1 MATSD
6 SGQQGDAVRVRLLGL
21 QISYRK
27 IKAKSWH
34 STRLQREHKCS
45 HTHTL
50 IKAQKKMTEFPRW
63 KGDLELLSNSRPDFY
78 MIGDVMSSHSL
89 LELGDLGYSRGL
101 DNSENES

>member
-45 HTHTL
+45 HTHTHTHKSTKNDRVSKVERGPRAVVQL
-50 IKAQKKMTEFPRW
+50 QVGFLYDWGCNEFPFSF
-63 KGDLELLSNSRPDFY
+63 G
-78 MIGDVMSSHSL
+78 IG
-89 LELGDLGYSRGL
+89 
-101 DNSENES
+101 

>member
-1 MATSD
+1 
-6 SGQQGDAVRVRLLGL
+6 
-21 QISYRK
+21 
-27 IKAKSWH
+27 
-34 STRLQREHKCS
+34 
-45 HTHTL
+45 
-50 IKAQKKMTEFPRW
+50 MTEFPRW